1 MYNILMLRY
10 VADQQRI
17 TAEYWSYALSH
28 YTKEFPS
35 AFLHA
40 MNPPS
45 QKPKAWCWL
54 NHEPELK

>member
-28 YTKEFPS
+28 YTEEFPS

-40 MNPPS
+40 MNPP
-45 QKPKAWCWL
+45 
-54 NHEPELK
+54 